1 MAGVSSKEF
10 YFNAV
15 QLLARSLASLRPA
28 PWERVNHLLKM
39 CPQESAQGIFKFDQ
53 RGQDAVFALGIF
65 FLQSGCQHSENI
77 FPYLMKLLRG
87 LAKAIW
93 VEEIRMHDTDRKSN
107 SLYCYFV
114 FNEHNAL

>member
-28 PWERVNHLLKM
+28 PWEKVNHLLNM

-65 FLQSGCQHSENI
+65 FCNLISSEFFDVFLVVYYI
-77 FPYLMKLLRG
+77 
-87 LAKAIW
+87 
-93 VEEIRMHDTDRKSN
+93 SN
-107 SLYCYFV
+107 GQ
-114 FNEHNAL
+114 